1 MSWNTFKPFVKALV
15 IAGVVAYSLWA
26 CLPVD
31 QKIHLG
37 LDLQGGSR
45 LLLQLSPSAA
55 SGPITSDIQA
65 QTRQVID
72 QRINSLGVTE
82 PEISNV
88 GGDRLLVEIPN
99 LKNPDE
105 AEQLIKQVAVLTYK
119 IMPQDVN
126 AKAEQDLQ
134 ILNNP
139 KLPGVTAKQR
149 AAAQAYVEHG
159 AYDASGPVVYT
170 GKELKGAQASYDQ
183 SGNPNITF
191 QTKDPSKFANL
202 THKEMGK
209 LLAIF
214 LDERYVSAATIIGEI
229 SDSGEITGQFTQ
241 EQTTTLANEL
251 NAGALPA
258 SITIIEKESIG
269 PTLGKIDLIQSLKAS
284 MLGLGLVL
292 LFMIAVYRLP
302 GLLADL
308 ALVIYVIVMLGI
320 LAVSHATLTL
330 PGIAGFVLSIG
341 MAVDAN
347 VLIFERIKEELW
359 NGKTMRASVRVGFS
373 RAFSAVFD
381 SHFTTIVGAGV
392 LFMLG
397 TGTVKGFAFTLFWGT
412 VVSLVTAV
420 FITRF
425 FVDVLVDN
433 NLLSAPE
440 FYGVKSRRRWDLR
453 QDGGPG
459 VNHVFPQAQLEYRR
473 MVPHRFGDLV
483 PRSSRSVLARWS
495 ITASRVVTASNR
507 RTCCA
512 WVSPSPAVPK
522 STSPSRNPSAPMR
535 SRLRWPRSTWRMSAS
550 TPPEPTASI
559 SRSRRR
565 PRLPTTP
572 SRSKMR

>member
-1 MSWNTFKPFVKALV
+1 MSWNTLKPFVKALV

-26 CLPVD
+26 CLPID

-45 LLLQLSPSAA
+45 LLLQLSPTADVKT
-55 SGPITSDIQA
+55 ITPEVQA
-65 QTRQVID
+65 ETRQVID

-88 GGDRLLVEIPN
+88 GSTRILVELPN
-99 LKNPDE
+99 VKNPDQ
-105 AEQLIKQVAVLTYK
+105 AEELLKQVAVLTYK
-119 IMPQDVN
+119 IMPPDVN
-126 AKAEQDLQ
+126 AKAEAALQ
-134 ILNNP
+134 IVNNP
-139 KLPGVTAKQR
+139 KAPGITAKQR
-149 AAAQAYVEHG
+149 AAAQAYVEKG

-183 SGNPNITF
+183 SGNPDITF
-191 QTKDPSKFANL
+191 QTKDPSKFGKMTTANL
-202 THKEMGK
+202 GK

-214 LDERYVSAATIIGEI
+214 LDERYVSAATIQGAIF
-229 SDSGEITGQFTQ
+229 DNGEITGQFTQ
-241 EQTTTLANEL
+241 DQTTTLANEL

-258 SITIIEKESIG
+258 SISIIEKESIG
-269 PTLGKIDLIQSLKAS
+269 PTLGKIDLVQSLKAS

-292 LFMIAVYRLP
+292 LFMIVVYRLP

-308 ALVIYVIVMLGI
+308 ALAIYVVVMLGI

-330 PGIAGFVLSIG
+330 PSIAGFVLSIG

-433 NLLSAPE
+433 NVLSSPE
-440 FYGVKSRRRWDLR
+440 LYGVKND
-453 QDGGPG
+453 DVGIFAKAGA
-459 VNHVFPQAQLEYRR
+459 QA
-473 MVPHRFGDLV
+473 
-483 PRSSRSVLARWS
+483 
-495 ITASRVVTASNR
+495 
-507 RTCCA
+507 
-512 WVSPSPAVPK
+512 
-522 STSPSRNPSAPMR
+522 
-535 SRLRWPRSTWRMSAS
+535 
-550 TPPEPTASI
+550 
-559 SRSRRR
+559 
-565 PRLPTTP
+565 
-572 SRSKMR
+572 